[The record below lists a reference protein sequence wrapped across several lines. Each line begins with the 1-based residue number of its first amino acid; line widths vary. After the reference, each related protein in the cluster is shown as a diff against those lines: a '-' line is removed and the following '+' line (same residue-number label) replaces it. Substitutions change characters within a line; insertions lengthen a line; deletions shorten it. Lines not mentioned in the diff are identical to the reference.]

1 VFGHDRAAID
11 ETVWTV
17 KLLSHLAAVSLQCG
31 AMMYGTARAQN
42 RETPIC
48 KKTCYGVCK
57 FSGKKRE
64 EDISVI
70 SEARVCVAYVTR
82 LYDKIK
88 VAQYVSIIEQ
98 DDKAR
103 VKLL

>member
-42 RETPIC
+42 REKPIC
-48 KKTCYGVCK
+48 KQTCLLLS
-57 FSGKKRE
+57 FSNVFFSLFPE
-64 EDISVI
+64 NLQ
-70 SEARVCVAYVTR
+70 TP
-82 LYDKIK
+82 
-88 VAQYVSIIEQ
+88 
-98 DDKAR
+98 
-103 VKLL
+103 